1 MKQTIIPLIGPGYET
16 FANTL
21 DNENTKAEYT
31 RLLLYFATW
40 KKVKRLDDL
49 LKSDPKDIKKDI
61 IKYLLYLRD
70 EKGLRSSSRS
80 GACAALKHFYS
91 MNEVELSWDYIN
103 KFVGKDKTIK
113 EDREYTHD
121 EIAKILDVSD
131 MKYKAMILLMASS
144 GIRIGA
150 IPDLKYGD
158 LTKVPKHNIF
168 KIIIYRFTNDEY
180 YSFTTPE
187 AYKAITEY
195 LDFRQRS
202 GEVLNLKSPLFRLDF
217 DPRDINQ
224 VNDST
229 PLSYNAIKSRLR
241 HLLIRSGIRVFES
254 LSKEDTAGKYRY
266 SVKAAHGLR
275 KFCITQMGKS
285 RMDPEIRE
293 MLVGHKL
300 GVRAVYLKYP
310 EEDRLNEYLRAVDN
324 LTINAEN
331 RLKKELDEYKKQ
343 EREIQELKQ
352 EKDKQS
358 AQIEELLTNQESETR
373 KLNELV
379 DQLNRQ
385 AEGMERNNDLVVWA
399 ETKRSNKE
407 IERSE
412 SLIKKMEQL
421 PQENWVRDLIERE
434 RELLKVSRRRVSD
447 ITAIKTDSDRKKV
460 DGLVKG
466 TAKNIMKSSK
476 KK

>member
-1 MKQTIIPLIGPGYET
+1 VEVVV
-16 FANTL
+16 
-21 DNENTKAEYT
+21 ENT

-49 LKSDPKDIKKDI
+49 LKSDPSVIKKDI

-80 GACAALKHFYS
+80 GARAALKHFYS
-91 MNEVELSWDYIN
+91 INEVELSCDYIN
-103 KFVGKDKTIK
+103 KFVGKDKTIT

-158 LTKVPKHNIF
+158 LTKMPKHNIF
-168 KIIIYRFTNDEY
+168 KIIIYRFTSDEY

-202 GEVLNLKSPLFRLDF
+202 GEVLTPRSPLFRLDF

-241 HLLIRSGIRVFES
+241 HLLIRRGIRVFKS

-266 SVKAAHGLR
+266 SVKAA
-275 KFCITQMGKS
+275 I
-285 RMDPEIRE
+285 
-293 MLVGHKL
+293 
-300 GVRAVYLKYP
+300 
-310 EEDRLNEYLRAVDN
+310 
-324 LTINAEN
+324 
-331 RLKKELDEYKKQ
+331 
-343 EREIQELKQ
+343 
-352 EKDKQS
+352 
-358 AQIEELLTNQESETR
+358 
-373 KLNELV
+373 
-379 DQLNRQ
+379 
-385 AEGMERNNDLVVWA
+385 
-399 ETKRSNKE
+399 SNCK
-407 IERSE
+407 
-412 SLIKKMEQL
+412 
-421 PQENWVRDLIERE
+421 
-434 RELLKVSRRRVSD
+434 
-447 ITAIKTDSDRKKV
+447 
-460 DGLVKG
+460 
-466 TAKNIMKSSK
+466 
-476 KK
+476 